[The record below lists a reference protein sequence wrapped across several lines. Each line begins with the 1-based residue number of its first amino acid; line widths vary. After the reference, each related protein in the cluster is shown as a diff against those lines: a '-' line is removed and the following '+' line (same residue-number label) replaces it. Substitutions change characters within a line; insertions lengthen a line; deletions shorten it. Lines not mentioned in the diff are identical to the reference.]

1 MRQPDPRLRRP
12 EWHLRRPDPRLCQPD
27 PHLCRP
33 DLELVVAEASVW
45 RRVEEGVADPQGED
59 RTLLG
64 RADEEFAEESVDLIE
79 HLTD

>member
-1 MRQPDPRLRRP
+1 M
-12 EWHLRRPDPRLCQPD
+12 
-27 PHLCRP
+27 
-33 DLELVVAEASVW
+33 AEASVW
-45 RRVEEGVADPQGED
+45 RRVEEGVGDPQGED